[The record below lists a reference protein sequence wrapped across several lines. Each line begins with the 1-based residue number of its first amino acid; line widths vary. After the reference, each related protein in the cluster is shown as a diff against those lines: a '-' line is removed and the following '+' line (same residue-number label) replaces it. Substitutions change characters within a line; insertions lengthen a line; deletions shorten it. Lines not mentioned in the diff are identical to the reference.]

1 MNAEVQYLAIA
12 DPRQTK
18 EKPMLDMVL
27 RVWMAATFATMMIFY
42 GLHFA
47 TEMREAVSWFYHR
60 DGSDQSTKP

>member
-1 MNAEVQYLAIA
+1 
-12 DPRQTK
+12 
-18 EKPMLDMVL
+18 MLDMVL
-27 RVWMAATFATMMIFY
+27 RMWMAATFATMMIFY